1 MAEHLYDKD
10 TGASYGTH
18 KTYIQG
24 FVLSLILTTI
34 AFSLVGLQVFPPATL
49 IVSVIVLALIQL
61 IVQLVFFLHLSTASQ
76 SRWNLI
82 TAVFTALIVLI
93 MLAGTLWIM
102 FDLYDMMGMNDM
114 NMAMH
119 HA

>member
-1 MAEHLYDKD
+1 MSHEYDKD

-34 AFSLVGLQVFPPATL
+34 AFSLVGLQVFSPATL

-61 IVQLVFFLHLSTASQ
+61 LVQLVFFLHLSTSSQ

-82 TAVFTALIVLI
+82 SAVFTAIIVVI
-93 MLAGTLWIM
+93 ILAGTLWIM

-119 HA
+119 HH